1 MAQNN
6 IENIKAVYQLASAS
20 ERVDGFNWYR
30 NALEIAEDLRDR
42 YDLAGIVQAV
52 GVIAALSP
60 RNKWSRN
67 VVDAEALIN
76 AYKVGGEKQALAVKC
91 CTFGANKAKAVK
103 ILGLSFASDTEV
115 KATLSG
121 PKLQEF
127 YNCILAL
134 DDVCIDGHAWC
145 IHFGGRCSLK
155 DVPKISK
162 KSRKEIKDDYRAA
175 AKDLGIEASALQ
187 AITWCTW
194 RRIHGVG

>member
-1 MAQNN
+1 MAQVN
-6 IENIKAVYQLASAS
+6 IDNIKAVYQLASSA
-20 ERVDGFNWYR
+20 ERVDGFNWYSH
-30 NALEIAEDLRDR
+30 AFQIAEELRDR
-42 YDLAGIVQAV
+42 YELPGILQVV
-52 GVIAALSP
+52 GCLTALSP

-67 VVDAEALIN
+67 VVDAEATIN
-76 AYKVGGEKQALAVKC
+76 AFKIGGEEQALAVKC
-91 CTFGANKAKAVK
+91 CTFGANKRKAVS
-103 ILGLSFASDTEV
+103 ILALKLASDTDV
-115 KATLSG
+115 KSILSG

-127 YNCILAL
+127 YNCILGL

-187 AITWCTW
+187 AITWCAW